1 MTNEANIRLKNDKKR
16 NFIKNGLIILILTI
30 GICSIINFISFFE
43 ESKGIISI
51 LILLALCILI
61 VGVKLKRAK
70 GLERLKKA
78 IIEVEKG
85 NFIEIEEKYLKDK
98 TEVGVISR
106 LLNSIVIKIS
116 KWIKEIKK
124 DSQDIEAQAVG
135 LTYISEDML
144 DLTSDIAKSTE
155 IVSDATGIQTQNISG
170 IVEKVFQFGDYINE
184 VSESI
189 ICIDTLASEIG
200 QKSENKNVDL
210 KELAGVIV
218 NLNNNF
224 NDFAQSLHMM
234 MEDIKSVNEMTH
246 LINSISERTNLLAL
260 NAAIEAASAG
270 EAGRGFSV
278 VATEIRKLAEMSQSS
293 SNKIYNIVN
302 NISKNISTIN
312 EKTLLIESS
321 IEEQNCAVGNT
332 INVFNDISK
341 AIDIIIPKVHEIVD
355 AFNNVNT
362 QKENILTGIEEISS
376 MSQEIGVTTEEV
388 SNIAKELNLMG
399 HEVTGAAS
407 NINKSINNMKK
418 LIKT

>member
-1 MTNEANIRLKNDKKR
+1 MTNEADMRLKNDKKG
-16 NFIKNGLIILILTI
+16 NFIKNEFIILILTI
-30 GICSIINFISFFE
+30 SIFSIINFISFFE
-43 ESKGIISI
+43 ELKITINII
-51 LILLALCILI
+51 ILLALCILI

-70 GLERLKKA
+70 ELERLKKA
-78 IIEVEKG
+78 IIEVKKG

-106 LLNSIVIKIS
+106 LLNSIVIEIS
-116 KWIKEIKK
+116 KWIKEIKR
-124 DSQDIEAQAVG
+124 DSEDIEAQAVG

-155 IVSDATGIQTQNISG
+155 IVSNTTGIQTQNISG

-200 QKSENKNVDL
+200 KKSENTNVDL

-224 NDFAQSLHMM
+224 NDFSQSLHMM

-260 NAAIEAASAG
+260 NAAIEAANAG
-270 EAGRGFSV
+270 EAGKGFSV

-302 NISKNISTIN
+302 NISKNISTID

-321 IEEQNCAVGNT
+321 IVEQNYAVDNT

-362 QKENILTGIEEISS
+362 QKENILIGIEEISS

-399 HEVTGAAS
+399 DEVTGAAS
-407 NINKSINNMKK
+407 NLNKSVNNMKK
-418 LIKT
+418 LIKA